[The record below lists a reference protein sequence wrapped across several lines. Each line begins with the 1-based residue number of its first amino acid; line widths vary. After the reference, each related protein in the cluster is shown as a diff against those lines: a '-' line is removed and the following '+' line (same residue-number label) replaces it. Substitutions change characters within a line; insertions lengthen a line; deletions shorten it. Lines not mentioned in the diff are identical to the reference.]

1 MLTSNKRSRF
11 SATRVVIL
19 IALFSTTLA
28 TFASIGGEKSKS
40 RKGSLSSV
48 FSPIRTS
55 SGFTLKSGF
64 NYRGT
69 MILKEVKTNEAVSYN
84 SLIRYQKGNAT
95 YILPNRYKVALTQDA
110 SKSNLQMVNL
120 KIKLCK

>member
-1 MLTSNKRSRF
+1 MLTNNKRSRF

-19 IALFSTTLA
+19 IALFSTTLV
-28 TFASIGGEKSKS
+28 TFASIGGEKLKN

-48 FSPIRTS
+48 FKPLKTS
-55 SGFTLKSGF
+55 TGFSLKSGL

-69 MILKEVKTNEAVSYN
+69 MILKEVKTNESVSYS

-95 YILPNRYKVALTQDA
+95 YILPNHYKIALTPNA
-110 SKSNLQMVNL
+110 ERSNLQMVNL